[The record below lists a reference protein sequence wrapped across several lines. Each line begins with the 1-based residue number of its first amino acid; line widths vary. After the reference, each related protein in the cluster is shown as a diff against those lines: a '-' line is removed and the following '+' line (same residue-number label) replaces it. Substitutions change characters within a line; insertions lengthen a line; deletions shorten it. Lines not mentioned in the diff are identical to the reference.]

1 MCSARDP
8 REHCYDIATHSRL
21 GGQHGEEA
29 KDEDEDGGEK
39 DCAQDQAQKEE
50 GLEQRSLTVFD
61 FDECR

>member
-1 MCSARDP
+1 MLAIPVSTVP
-8 REHCYDIATHSRL
+8 ISPLTHDL

-50 GLEQRSLTVFD
+50 VGQSRFTVFD
-61 FDECR
+61 FKVSR